1 MAVVRYDEQDVKG
14 VISLICAVRERTVRC
29 KEGNM
34 AAAVS
39 RLELVTHV
47 IAGVSQ

>member
-29 KEGNM
+29 KEGNT
-34 AAAVS
+34 AAVA
-39 RLELVTHV
+39 RLELVIHV
-47 IAGVSQ
+47 IAGGTQ